1 MRAELTAWAKE
12 VDAGHSA
19 LRSDAQAALT
29 RWRSGELDLAGVHS
43 RDGLARWPEAEQ
55 ADWRAFWA
63 DVDALQKRLWAAPR

>member
-1 MRAELTAWAKE
+1 MRAELAAWAKE

-19 LRSDAQAALT
+19 RRSDAQAALT

-43 RDGLARWPEAEQ
+43 PDGLARWPEAEQ